1 MVVVIE
7 VDTMIETME
16 TQEEVI
22 TVVERKVGVIEV
34 EVVTEETL
42 IEEAEE
48 ASTEEAEE
56 VEDQVLVKEIHMET
70 ELIDGE

>member
-1 MVVVIE
+1 MEVAIAVA
-7 VDTMIETME
+7 VDTMIEIMGI
-16 TQEEVI
+16 QEEVI
-22 TVVERKVGVIEV
+22 TVVERIVIEV
-34 EVVTEETL
+34 GVATEETP

-56 VEDQVLVKEIHMET
+56 VEDQVLVKEIHMEI